1 MQLIRFVTLFLVLLV
16 GACSAPPAESPE
28 PAVEA
33 GPSEADDRVAI
44 EALSAAYDANFNA
57 ADVDALVASYTDDAL
72 RMVPNGPTLVGKEAI
87 RAALQAEFDVNT
99 IETVGVAEEIRVVED
114 WAFVRGTY
122 SDTVTPKAGGDL
134 TQVQGKWVSIVHRQA
149 DGTWKW
155 HRDIWN
161 NSTQSGVSSA
171 QEAREPS
178 AWVAVETCAIKPME
192 GPALRAALREYIEYA
207 VAHPF
212 DRPGRVYGAF
222 RQRVTDT
229 ANFGVVLEVESI
241 ADWEAGQAALRE
253 VLRNDEQRRTL
264 RQAYRS
270 HFVPQSCEWTF
281 HQRWP

>member
-1 MQLIRFVTLFLVLLV
+1 MHRLIRFVTLSLVLV
-16 GACSAPPAESPE
+16 AACSAPAESPE

-33 GPSEADDRVAI
+33 GLPEADDRVAI
-44 EALSAAYDANFNA
+44 EALIAAWDADINA
-57 ADVDALVASYTDDAL
+57 ADVDALVASFTDDAL

-99 IETVGVAEEIRVVED
+99 IETVGVVEEIRVAED

-122 SDTVTPKAGGDL
+122 SDTVTPKAGGDP

-161 NSTQSGVSSA
+161 NSTQSGVSSTQDA
-171 QEAREPS
+171 QEPS
-178 AWVAVETCAIKPME
+178 AWVAVETCTIKPME
-192 GPALRAALREYIEYA
+192 GPALRAALREYVEYA

-212 DRPGRVYGAF
+212 DAPGRVYGGF
-222 RQRVTDT
+222 RQRVMDT
-229 ANFGVVLEVESI
+229 ANFGVVLEIESI
-241 ADWEAGQAALRE
+241 ADWEAGRAALFE
-253 VLRNDEQRRTL
+253 ALRNDEQRRTL